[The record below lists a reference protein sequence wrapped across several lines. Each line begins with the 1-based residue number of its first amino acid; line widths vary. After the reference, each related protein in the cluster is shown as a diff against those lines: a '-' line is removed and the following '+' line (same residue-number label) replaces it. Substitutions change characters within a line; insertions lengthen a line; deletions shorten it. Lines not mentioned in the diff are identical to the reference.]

1 MKKNNLYTLAHLV
14 VAAIRIH
21 EHNHSGP
28 PTIENICDTLLIS
41 LEEGNRLS
49 LKLSEMLIIEA
60 LEKPGGTRLFIKNH
74 LLIEDIPNQPETNNL
89 QSELD
94 QFKESRKEPA
104 KQASYTTTNLPGI
117 TFCKSFSQR
126 ARSEASSTWVSTP
139 YWTWNV
145 VLSP

>member
-14 VAAIRIH
+14 IAAIRIH

-28 PTIENICDTLLIS
+28 PTIKNICDTLLIS

-94 QFKESRKEPA
+94 QFKESRKEQIN
-104 KQASYTTTNLPGI
+104 KIKSIQSEQAEKKKKLQEELDQKL
-117 TFCKSFSQR
+117 KSIMKKG
-126 ARSEASSTWVSTP
+126 
-139 YWTWNV
+139 NN
-145 VLSP
+145 